1 MMSQLRYLGCSFSK
15 TGPLDS
21 RRLRIPLGLVPKT
34 AGSQA
39 LPIEAEAET
48 GLVQGWDAAMVL
60 RILVPKVVRL
70 RMDPEK
76 Q

>member
-15 TGPLDS
+15 TGPSDS
-21 RRLRIPLGLVPKT
+21 KRLRIPLGLVPKT

-39 LPIEAEAET
+39 LPIEAEAT
-48 GLVQGWDAAMVL
+48 GLMQGWDAAMVL

-70 RMDPEK
+70 KMDPEK

>member
-1 MMSQLRYLGCSFSK
+1 M
-15 TGPLDS
+15 
-21 RRLRIPLGLVPKT
+21 GLVPKT

-39 LPIEAEAET
+39 LPIEAET